1 MKSILPILALVC
13 TVLATLTALV
23 FCMAGGANS
32 TPAQIR
38 ALKIW
43 MAGISL
49 LGIAG
54 VVVGIVLIRAG
65 QPNWAS
71 LAAFAPTVIFGIILL
86 VAELTR
92 ATPSSG
98 ELDDALALVD
108 FQPTLAAFEK
118 IFTAPEEEDR

>member
-1 MKSILPILALVC
+1 MKS
-13 TVLATLTALV
+13 
-23 FCMAGGANS
+23 
-32 TPAQIR
+32 
-38 ALKIW
+38 
-43 MAGISL
+43 
-49 LGIAG
+49 
-54 VVVGIVLIRAG
+54 
-65 QPNWAS
+65 
-71 LAAFAPTVIFGIILL
+71 ILL